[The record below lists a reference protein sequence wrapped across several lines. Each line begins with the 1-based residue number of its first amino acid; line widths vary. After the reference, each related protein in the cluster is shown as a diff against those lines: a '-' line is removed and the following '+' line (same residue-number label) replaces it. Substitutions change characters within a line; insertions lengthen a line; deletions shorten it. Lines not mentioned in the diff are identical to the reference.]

1 MHSPRMDWAGLDVS
15 SVELDAS
22 VEAIEERRVGKGEC
36 VLPNGKRGDTL
47 PPFRPRGSQRV

>member
-22 VEAIEERRVGKGEC
+22 VEAIEERRGGKGQC
-36 VLPNGKRGDTL
+36 VLLNGKIGERRSRPSVPKRG
-47 PPFRPRGSQRV
+47 